1 MPDNQG
7 LSHLSDHFLIVA
19 VVLYSL
25 AVIAFAADFAFGR
38 RSPVVTRAEAGV
50 RDRVPATVGA
60 GAGAVD
66 GSGVDASAVDGSAV
80 DGAAADGAT
89 VANGAVASRVA
100 ARGAVAN
107 GAVANGAVAN
117 GAVNGGAADGDA
129 AGSDAAAGRQRGHT
143 DVPPSRLV
151 QIALILTTAGLALH
165 LTGVVTRGLAVHRV
179 PWGDMYEFVISVS
192 CVAVLFFLGLMI
204 KYRPYHLGLFFMA
217 PIVIIMGLAQ
227 TVIYTPAGPLVP
239 ALNSYWLAIH
249 VTAMTLASGTF
260 MVGAVL
266 AVVYLFAERHTRR
279 VAAGLSS
286 RYGEVFRL
294 LPSAERIDQIAY
306 RTVVFAFPIWTF
318 GIMAGAIWADE
329 AWGRYWG
336 WDPTETWAFITWVV
350 YACFLHARVTAGW
363 RGRRAAVIQLVGF
376 GCLLFNLMGVS
387 LFITG
392 LHSYAGLS

>member
-25 AVIAFAADFAFGR
+25 AVVAFAADFAFGR
-38 RSPVVTRAEAGV
+38 RSPVVSRARAGV
-50 RDRVPATVGA
+50 RHRVPAAVGA
-60 GAGAVD
+60 GAGATDGGAGDSAAVD
-66 GSGVDASAVDGSAV
+66 SAAVDSAAADSGAPGSGAVDSGAVDG
-80 DGAAADGAT
+80 GAPG
-89 VANGAVASRVA
+89 
-100 ARGAVAN
+100 
-107 GAVANGAVAN
+107 
-117 GAVNGGAADGDA
+117 GGAADSGGP
-129 AGSDAAAGRQRGHT
+129 AGAHAVAGVQRGRT
-143 DVPPSRLV
+143 AVPPGRLV
-151 QIALILTTAGLALH
+151 RIALILTTAGLALH

-179 PWGDMYEFVISVS
+179 PWGDMYEFVISVT
-192 CVAVLFFLGLMI
+192 CVAVLVFLGLMI
-204 KYRPYHLGLFFMA
+204 KYRPYRLGLFFMA
-217 PIVIIMGLAQ
+217 PIVIILGLAQ

-260 MVGAVL
+260 MVAAVL

-279 VAAGLSS
+279 VAAGLGS

-294 LPSAERIDQIAY
+294 LPSAERLDQIAY

-376 GCLLFNLMGVS
+376 GCLLFNLLGVS

>member
-38 RSPVVTRAEAGV
+38 RSPVVTRAQAHAP
-50 RDRVPATVGA
+50 DRVPAGVAA
-60 GAGAVD
+60 GAGA
-66 GSGVDASAVDGSAV
+66 
-80 DGAAADGAT
+80 ADGAESGPAGT
-89 VANGAVASRVA
+89 LSAHPGSATSGPATT
-100 ARGAVAN
+100 
-107 GAVANGAVAN
+107 
-117 GAVNGGAADGDA
+117 GAASTGPA
-129 AGSDAAAGRQRGHT
+129 STGPGSTGPGSTGPENPAESRGGRPGNRSAPGW
-143 DVPPSRLV
+143 LV
-151 QIALILTTAGLALH
+151 RIALIFTTAGLALH
-165 LTGVVTRGLAVHRV
+165 ITGVITRGLAVHRV

-217 PIVIIMGLAQ
+217 PIVIILGLAQ

-266 AVVYLFAERHTRR
+266 AIVYLFAERHARR
-279 VAAGLSS
+279 VAAGLSTS
-286 RYGEVFRL
+286 YGEVFRL
-294 LPSAERIDQIAY
+294 LPSAERLDQIAY

-363 RGRRAAVIQLVGF
+363 RGRRAAFIQLVGF
-376 GCLLFNLMGVS
+376 ACLLFNLLGVS

>member
-38 RSPVVTRAEAGV
+38 RSPVVTRAKTEVPDLVPAGV
-50 RDRVPATVGA
+50 AA
-60 GAGAVD
+60 G
-66 GSGVDASAVDGSAV
+66 GVE
-80 DGAAADGAT
+80 
-89 VANGAVASRVA
+89 
-100 ARGAVAN
+100 
-107 GAVANGAVAN
+107 
-117 GAVNGGAADGDA
+117 GGAAESGTAQDA
-129 AGSDAAAGRQRGHT
+129 AGPDASGVGPDGTRPGSTRPGSTRPGSTGPGSTGPGSTGPGGTAVARLAGQGRQPA
-143 DVPPSRLV
+143 VPVSRLV
-151 QIALILTTAGLALH
+151 GIALTLTTAGLALH
-165 LTGVVTRGLAVHRV
+165 IAGVITRGLAVHRV

-192 CVAVLFFLGLMI
+192 CVAVLFFIGLMI

-279 VAAGLSS
+279 VAAGLST

-294 LPSAERIDQIAY
+294 LPSAERLDQIAY

-318 GIMAGAIWADE
+318 GIMAGAIWADQ

-363 RGRRAAVIQLVGF
+363 RGRRAAYIQLVGF
-376 GCLLFNLMGVS
+376 GCLLFNLLGVS

>member
-7 LSHLSDHFLIVA
+7 LSHLSDHLLIVA
-19 VVLYSL
+19 VVLYSV

-38 RSPVVTRAEAGV
+38 RSPVVTRAKAEVPG
-50 RDRVPATVGA
+50 RVPAGVAA
-60 GAGAVD
+60 GA
-66 GSGVDASAVDGSAV
+66 SAAE
-80 DGAAADGAT
+80 AD
-89 VANGAVASRVA
+89 A
-100 ARGAVAN
+100 ARAGVA
-107 GAVANGAVAN
+107 
-117 GAVNGGAADGDA
+117 GGPG
-129 AGSDAAAGRQRGHT
+129 
-143 DVPPSRLV
+143 VPPGQPSGPAGHPPVPVSHLV
-151 QIALILTTAGLALH
+151 RIALTLTAAGLALH
-165 LTGVVTRGLAVHRV
+165 IAGVITRSLAVHRV

-279 VAAGLSS
+279 VAAGLGT

-294 LPSAERIDQIAY
+294 LPSAERLDQIAY

-363 RGRRAAVIQLVGF
+363 RGRRAAYIQLAGF
-376 GCLLFNLMGVS
+376 ACLLFNLLGVS

-392 LHSYAGLS
+392 LHSYAGLN

>member
-38 RSPVVTRAEAGV
+38 RSPVVSRAGAGV
-50 RDRVPATVGA
+50 RHRVLAAVGA
-60 GAGAVD
+60 GPGAVDAGAVD
-66 GSGVDASAVDGSAV
+66 S
-80 DGAAADGAT
+80 
-89 VANGAVASRVA
+89 
-100 ARGAVAN
+100 
-107 GAVANGAVAN
+107 
-117 GAVNGGAADGDA
+117 
-129 AGSDAAAGRQRGHT
+129 AAAGGQRART
-143 DVPPSRLV
+143 SVPPGRLV
-151 QIALILTTAGLALH
+151 RIALILTTAGLALH

-204 KYRPYHLGLFFMA
+204 KYRPYHIGLFFMA

-260 MVGAVL
+260 MVGALL
-266 AVVYLFAERHTRR
+266 AVVYLFAERHARR
-279 VAAGLSS
+279 VAAGLST

-294 LPSAERIDQIAY
+294 LPSAERLDQIAY

-363 RGRRAAVIQLVGF
+363 RGRRAAFIQLAGF
-376 GCLLFNLMGVS
+376 ACLLFNLLGVS

-392 LHSYAGLS
+392 LHSYAGLN

>member
-38 RSPVVTRAEAGV
+38 RSPVVSRAGADV
-50 RDRVPATVGA
+50 RHRVPAAVGA
-60 GAGAVD
+60 GAGA
-66 GSGVDASAVDGSAV
+66 S
-80 DGAAADGAT
+80 GAADSEA
-89 VANGAVASRVA
+89 RRRA
-100 ARGAVAN
+100 ALAAAALRGAG
-107 GAVANGAVAN
+107 GAGR
-117 GAVNGGAADGDA
+117 GRRHGGAAGGGAGPA
-129 AGSDAAAGRQRGHT
+129 ASGAAPT
-143 DVPPSRLV
+143 VPPGRLV
-151 QIALILTTAGLALH
+151 RIALVLTTAGVALH

-204 KYRPYHLGLFFMA
+204 KYRPYHLGLFFLA

-260 MVGAVL
+260 MVAAVL

-294 LPSAERIDQIAY
+294 LPSAERLDQIAY

-363 RGRRAAVIQLVGF
+363 RGRRAAFIQLVGF
-376 GCLLFNLMGVS
+376 GCLLFNLLGVS

>member
-38 RSPVVTRAEAGV
+38 RSPVVTRAQAGV
-50 RDRVPATVGA
+50 PDRVPAGVAA
-60 GAGAVD
+60 GAGAT
-66 GSGVDASAVDGSAV
+66 
-80 DGAAADGAT
+80 DGAE
-89 VANGAVASRVA
+89 S
-100 ARGAVAN
+100 
-107 GAVANGAVAN
+107 
-117 GAVNGGAADGDA
+117 GAADTILA
-129 AGSDAAAGRQRGHT
+129 STVPGSTGPGSPAEDGGRPGS
-143 DVPPSRLV
+143 PSAPGLLV
-151 QIALILTTAGLALH
+151 RIALIFTTAGLALH
-165 LTGVVTRGLAVHRV
+165 IAGVITRGLAVHRV

-192 CVAVLFFLGLMI
+192 CVAVLFFIGLMI

-217 PIVIIMGLAQ
+217 PIVIILGLAQ

-266 AVVYLFAERHTRR
+266 AIVYLFAERHTRR
-279 VAAGLSS
+279 VAAGLSTS
-286 RYGEVFRL
+286 YGEVFRL
-294 LPSAERIDQIAY
+294 LPSAERLDQIAY

-363 RGRRAAVIQLVGF
+363 RGRRAAFIQLLGF
-376 GCLLFNLMGVS
+376 ACLLFNLLGVS

>member
-38 RSPVVTRAEAGV
+38 RSPVVTRAGASV
-50 RDRVPATVGA
+50 RDRVPAAVGA

-66 GSGVDASAVDGSAV
+66 G
-80 DGAAADGAT
+80 AAADGAA
-89 VANGAVASRVA
+89 VAGGAPASDAMASGAAGRGAAAGGAAASGAV
-100 ARGAVAN
+100 G
-107 GAVANGAVAN
+107 
-117 GAVNGGAADGDA
+117 GGAADGGA
-129 AGSDAAAGRQRGHT
+129 SGGRAVTAGQRDRT
-143 DVPPSRLV
+143 IVPPSRLV
-151 QIALILTTAGLALH
+151 RIALIFTTAGLALH

-294 LPSAERIDQIAY
+294 LPSAERLDQIAY

-376 GCLLFNLMGVS
+376 GCLLFNLLGVS

>member
-7 LSHLSDHFLIVA
+7 LSHLSDHFLIAA

-38 RSPVVTRAEAGV
+38 RSPVVTRAQAGV
-50 RDRVPATVGA
+50 PGRVPAGVAA
-60 GAGAVD
+60 GAGA
-66 GSGVDASAVDGSAV
+66 
-80 DGAAADGAT
+80 ADGAESGPAGT
-89 VANGAVASRVA
+89 QPATTGRGTTGPEGPAGPGGGRPGSPA
-100 ARGAVAN
+100 APG
-107 GAVANGAVAN
+107 
-117 GAVNGGAADGDA
+117 
-129 AGSDAAAGRQRGHT
+129 
-143 DVPPSRLV
+143 RLV
-151 QIALILTTAGLALH
+151 RIALIFTTAGLALH
-165 LTGVVTRGLAVHRV
+165 IAGVITRGLAVHRV

-192 CVAVLFFLGLMI
+192 CVAVLFFIGLMI

-266 AVVYLFAERHTRR
+266 AIVYLFAERHARR
-279 VAAGLSS
+279 VAAGLSTS
-286 RYGEVFRL
+286 YGEVFRL
-294 LPSAERIDQIAY
+294 LPSAERLDQIAY

-318 GIMAGAIWADE
+318 GIMAGAIWADQ

-363 RGRRAAVIQLVGF
+363 RGRRAAFIQLLGF
-376 GCLLFNLMGVS
+376 ACLLFNLLGVS

>member
-7 LSHLSDHFLIVA
+7 LSQLSDHFLIVA

-25 AVIAFAADFAFGR
+25 AVVAFAADFAFGR
-38 RSPVVTRAEAGV
+38 RSPVVTRAKAEMPE
-50 RDRVPATVGA
+50 RVPAGITA
-60 GAGAVD
+60 GAA
-66 GSGVDASAVDGSAV
+66 
-80 DGAAADGAT
+80 GAAE
-89 VANGAVASRVA
+89 
-100 ARGAVAN
+100 
-107 GAVANGAVAN
+107 
-117 GAVNGGAADGDA
+117 GGAAENGATDGGA
-129 AGSDAAAGRQRGHT
+129 AGEGGPGSQ
-143 DVPPSRLV
+143 SRAPVSHLV
-151 QIALILTTAGLALH
+151 RIALTLTTAGLALH
-165 LTGVVTRGLAVHRV
+165 IAGVITRGLAVHRV

-192 CVAVLFFLGLMI
+192 CVAVLFFVGLMI
-204 KYRPYHLGLFFMA
+204 KYRPYYLGLFFMA
-217 PIVIIMGLAQ
+217 PIVIILGLAQ

-266 AVVYLFAERHTRR
+266 AIVYLFAERHTRR
-279 VAAGLSS
+279 VAAGLST

-294 LPSAERIDQIAY
+294 LPSAQRLDQIAY

-318 GIMAGAIWADE
+318 GIMAGAIWADQ

-363 RGRRAAVIQLVGF
+363 RGRRAAYIQLVGF
-376 GCLLFNLMGVS
+376 ACLLINLLGVS

>member
-1 MPDNQG
+1 M
-7 LSHLSDHFLIVA
+7 I
-19 VVLYSL
+19 
-25 AVIAFAADFAFGR
+25 
-38 RSPVVTRAEAGV
+38 
-50 RDRVPATVGA
+50 
-60 GAGAVD
+60 
-66 GSGVDASAVDGSAV
+66 
-80 DGAAADGAT
+80 
-89 VANGAVASRVA
+89 
-100 ARGAVAN
+100 
-107 GAVANGAVAN
+107 
-117 GAVNGGAADGDA
+117 
-129 AGSDAAAGRQRGHT
+129 
-143 DVPPSRLV
+143 
-151 QIALILTTAGLALH
+151 
-165 LTGVVTRGLAVHRV
+165 TRGLAVHRV

-266 AVVYLFAERHTRR
+266 AIVYLFAERHTRR
-279 VAAGLSS
+279 VAAGLSTS
-286 RYGEVFRL
+286 YGEVFRL
-294 LPSAERIDQIAY
+294 LPSAERLDQIAY

-318 GIMAGAIWADE
+318 GIMAGAIWADQ

-363 RGRRAAVIQLVGF
+363 RGRRAAFIQLLGF
-376 GCLLFNLMGVS
+376 ACLLFNLLGVS

>member
-38 RSPVVTRAEAGV
+38 RSPVVSRARAGV
-50 RDRVPATVGA
+50 RHRVPAAVGA
-60 GAGAVD
+60 RAGALGAGAVD
-66 GSGVDASAVDGSAV
+66 SGAVDSAAVDSGAPNSGAVASSAVDGGAV
-80 DGAAADGAT
+80 DG
-89 VANGAVASRVA
+89 GAVDGGA
-100 ARGAVAN
+100 AGGRPVGA
-107 GAVANGAVAN
+107 
-117 GAVNGGAADGDA
+117 GAADGSA
-129 AGSDAAAGRQRGHT
+129 LPGGQRGRA
-143 DVPPSRLV
+143 DMPPGRLV
-151 QIALILTTAGLALH
+151 RIALILTTAGLALH

-179 PWGDMYEFVISVS
+179 PWGDMYEFVISVT
-192 CVAVLFFLGLMI
+192 CVAVLVFLGLMI
-204 KYRPYHLGLFFMA
+204 KYRPYRLGLFFMA
-217 PIVIIMGLAQ
+217 PIVIILGLAQ

-260 MVGAVL
+260 MVAAVL

-294 LPSAERIDQIAY
+294 LPSAERLDQIAY

-363 RGRRAAVIQLVGF
+363 RGRRAAVVQLVGF
-376 GCLLFNLMGVS
+376 GCLLFNLLGVS

>member
-38 RSPVVTRAEAGV
+38 RSPVVMRAGASV
-50 RDRVPATVGA
+50 RDRVPAAVGA

-66 GSGVDASAVDGSAV
+66 G
-80 DGAAADGAT
+80 AAADGA
-89 VANGAVASRVA
+89 AVASGAPASDAMASGAAGRGVA
-100 ARGAVAN
+100 AGGAAASGAV
-107 GAVANGAVAN
+107 G
-117 GAVNGGAADGDA
+117 GGAADGGVSGGRA
-129 AGSDAAAGRQRGHT
+129 VTAGQRDRT
-143 DVPPSRLV
+143 IVPPSRLV
-151 QIALILTTAGLALH
+151 RIALIFTTAGLALH

-294 LPSAERIDQIAY
+294 LPSAERLDQIAY

-376 GCLLFNLMGVS
+376 GCLLFNLLGVS

>member
-38 RSPVVTRAEAGV
+38 RSPVVTRAAAGV
-50 RDRVPATVGA
+50 RDRVPAAVGA

-66 GSGVDASAVDGSAV
+66 GGAARGGAAG
-80 DGAAADGAT
+80 DGAVGG
-89 VANGAVASRVA
+89 GAVA
-100 ARGAVAN
+100 
-107 GAVANGAVAN
+107 
-117 GAVNGGAADGDA
+117 
-129 AGSDAAAGRQRGHT
+129 GSQRDHT
-143 DVPPSRLV
+143 AVPPSRLV
-151 QIALILTTAGLALH
+151 RIALILTTAGLALH

-192 CVAVLFFLGLMI
+192 CVAVLFFLGLMV

-266 AVVYLFAERHTRR
+266 AIVYLFAERHTRR

-294 LPSAERIDQIAY
+294 LPSAERLDQIAY

-318 GIMAGAIWADE
+318 GIMAGAIWADQ

-376 GCLLFNLMGVS
+376 GCLLFNLLGVS

>member
-1 MPDNQG
+1 VP
-7 LSHLSDHFLIVA
+7 
-19 VVLYSL
+19 
-25 AVIAFAADFAFGR
+25 
-38 RSPVVTRAEAGV
+38 AGV
-50 RDRVPATVGA
+50 AA
-60 GAGAVD
+60 GAGA
-66 GSGVDASAVDGSAV
+66 
-80 DGAAADGAT
+80 ADGT
-89 VANGAVASRVA
+89 QNGTGPGTTGPQRPAEPGGGRPGSPA
-100 ARGAVAN
+100 APGW
-107 GAVANGAVAN
+107 
-117 GAVNGGAADGDA
+117 
-129 AGSDAAAGRQRGHT
+129 
-143 DVPPSRLV
+143 LV
-151 QIALILTTAGLALH
+151 RIALILTTAGLALH
-165 LTGVVTRGLAVHRV
+165 ITGVITRGLAVHRV

-217 PIVIIMGLAQ
+217 PIVIILGLAQ

-266 AVVYLFAERHTRR
+266 AIVYLFAERHTRR
-279 VAAGLSS
+279 VAAGLSTS
-286 RYGEVFRL
+286 YGEVFRL
-294 LPSAERIDQIAY
+294 LPSAERLDQIAY

-363 RGRRAAVIQLVGF
+363 RGRRAAFIQLLGF
-376 GCLLFNLMGVS
+376 ACLLFNLLGVS

>member
-38 RSPVVTRAEAGV
+38 RSPAVSQAGAGV
-50 RDRVPATVGA
+50 RHRVPAAVGTGA
-60 GAGAVD
+60 GAMD
-66 GSGVDASAVDGSAV
+66 
-80 DGAAADGAT
+80 
-89 VANGAVASRVA
+89 
-100 ARGAVAN
+100 
-107 GAVANGAVAN
+107 
-117 GAVNGGAADGDA
+117 GGAADGAAVDGPAVDSAAVDSGGPASGAVASGAVDGGDA
-129 AGSDAAAGRQRGHT
+129 VRRTAGDGGAVGGGAVTGGQRSRT
-143 DVPPSRLV
+143 DVPPGRLV
-151 QIALILTTAGLALH
+151 RIALILTTAGLALH

-204 KYRPYHLGLFFMA
+204 KYRPYHLGLFFLA

-260 MVGAVL
+260 MVAAVL

-294 LPSAERIDQIAY
+294 LPSAERLDQIAY

-363 RGRRAAVIQLVGF
+363 RGRRAAIIQLVGF
-376 GCLLFNLMGVS
+376 GCLLFNLLGVS

>member
-1 MPDNQG
+1 MPDNKG

-38 RSPVVTRAEAGV
+38 RSPVVTRAQAEV
-50 RDRVPATVGA
+50 PDRVPASVAA
-60 GAGAVD
+60 GAGAPE
-66 GSGVDASAVDGSAV
+66 SAVTDSGAASPDTTGDGPASTPGSA
-80 DGAAADGAT
+80 GAA
-89 VANGAVASRVA
+89 SR
-100 ARGAVAN
+100 
-107 GAVANGAVAN
+107 
-117 GAVNGGAADGDA
+117 GGPGSQ
-129 AGSDAAAGRQRGHT
+129 AGPG
-143 DVPPSRLV
+143 RLV
-151 QIALILTTAGLALH
+151 RIALLFTTAGLALH
-165 LTGVVTRGLAVHRV
+165 LAGVITRGLAVHRV

-204 KYRPYHLGLFFMA
+204 KYRPYHIGLFFMA

-260 MVGAVL
+260 MVGALL
-266 AVVYLFAERHTRR
+266 AVVYLFAERHARR
-279 VAAGLSS
+279 VAAGLST

-294 LPSAERIDQIAY
+294 LPSAERLDQIAY

-363 RGRRAAVIQLVGF
+363 RGRRAAFIQLAGF
-376 GCLLFNLMGVS
+376 ACLLFNLLGVS

-392 LHSYAGLS
+392 LHSYAGLN

>member
-38 RSPVVTRAEAGV
+38 RSPVVTRAGAGV
-50 RDRVPATVGA
+50 RDRVPAAVGA
-60 GAGAVD
+60 GAG
-66 GSGVDASAVDGSAV
+66 
-80 DGAAADGAT
+80 
-89 VANGAVASRVA
+89 
-100 ARGAVAN
+100 
-107 GAVANGAVAN
+107 
-117 GAVNGGAADGDA
+117 GGAADGAAVDSGAADNGAGDSGA
-129 AGSDAAAGRQRGHT
+129 AGGSAVAGGQRGHT
-143 DVPPSRLV
+143 DVQPSRLV
-151 QIALILTTAGLALH
+151 RIALLLITAGLALH

-286 RYGEVFRL
+286 RYSEVFRL
-294 LPSAERIDQIAY
+294 LPSAERLDQIAY

-336 WDPTETWAFITWVV
+336 WDPTETWAFITWVA

-363 RGRRAAVIQLVGF
+363 RGRRAAVIQLVAF
-376 GCLLFNLMGVS
+376 GCLLFNLLGVS

>member
-38 RSPVVTRAEAGV
+38 RSPVVTRAGASV
-50 RDRVPATVGA
+50 RDRVPAVVGA

-66 GSGVDASAVDGSAV
+66 G
-80 DGAAADGAT
+80 AAADGA
-89 VANGAVASRVA
+89 AVAGGAPASDAMASGA
-100 ARGAVAN
+100 AGSGAAAG
-107 GAVANGAVAN
+107 GAAASAAV
-117 GAVNGGAADGDA
+117 GGGAADGGA
-129 AGSDAAAGRQRGHT
+129 SGGRAVTAGQRDRT
-143 DVPPSRLV
+143 VVPPSRLV
-151 QIALILTTAGLALH
+151 RIALLLTTAGLALH

-294 LPSAERIDQIAY
+294 LPSAERLDQIAY

-376 GCLLFNLMGVS
+376 GCLLFNLLGVS

>member
-1 MPDNQG
+1 
-7 LSHLSDHFLIVA
+7 
-19 VVLYSL
+19 
-25 AVIAFAADFAFGR
+25 
-38 RSPVVTRAEAGV
+38 VVTRAGAGV
-50 RDRVPATVGA
+50 RDRVPAAVGA
-60 GAGAVD
+60 GAG
-66 GSGVDASAVDGSAV
+66 
-80 DGAAADGAT
+80 
-89 VANGAVASRVA
+89 
-100 ARGAVAN
+100 
-107 GAVANGAVAN
+107 
-117 GAVNGGAADGDA
+117 GGAADGAAVDSGAADNGAGDSGA
-129 AGSDAAAGRQRGHT
+129 AGGSAVAGGQRGHT
-143 DVPPSRLV
+143 DVQPSRLV
-151 QIALILTTAGLALH
+151 RIALLLITAGLALH

-286 RYGEVFRL
+286 RYSEVFRL
-294 LPSAERIDQIAY
+294 LPSAERLDQIAY

-336 WDPTETWAFITWVV
+336 WDPTETWAFITWVA

-363 RGRRAAVIQLVGF
+363 RGRRAAVIQLVAF
-376 GCLLFNLMGVS
+376 GCLLFNLLGVS

>member
-38 RSPVVTRAEAGV
+38 RSPVVTRAGASV
-50 RDRVPATVGA
+50 RDRVPAAVGA
-60 GAGAVD
+60 AAG
-66 GSGVDASAVDGSAV
+66 AV
-80 DGAAADGAT
+80 DGAAADGA
-89 VANGAVASRVA
+89 AVASGAPASDAMASGA
-100 ARGAVAN
+100 AGRGAAAGGAAAS
-107 GAVANGAVAN
+107 GAVG
-117 GAVNGGAADGDA
+117 GGAADGGA
-129 AGSDAAAGRQRGHT
+129 VGGRAVTVGQRDRT
-143 DVPPSRLV
+143 IVPPSRLV
-151 QIALILTTAGLALH
+151 RIALIFTTAGLALH

-294 LPSAERIDQIAY
+294 LPSAERLDQIAY

-376 GCLLFNLMGVS
+376 GCLLFNLLGVS